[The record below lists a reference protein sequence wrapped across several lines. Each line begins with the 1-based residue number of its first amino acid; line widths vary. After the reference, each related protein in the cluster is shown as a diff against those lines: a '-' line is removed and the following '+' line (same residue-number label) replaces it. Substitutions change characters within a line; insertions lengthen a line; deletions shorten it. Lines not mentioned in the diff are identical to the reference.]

1 MLTCMTWS
9 LALLISA
16 ALIVGIAKTSF
27 GGLGAIA
34 VALLAMGMPTKES
47 TAAAL
52 LLLIVGDVVAVLRYR
67 RAAKW
72 ALLKRLLPSVL
83 PGLVLGAL
91 FIHFVDDLVLKRSI
105 GAILVVSVL
114 IHVVLRRRRAPGA
127 APEHAP
133 LGLTIVAGTAAGFT
147 TMTANAAGPVMTL
160 YLQLARVDKLA
171 FLGTFAWFFFIIN
184 LAKTPFTAALGLF
197 TPDVLRSVLTGI
209 PFVLVGAV
217 IGILV
222 IRKVPQRAFDNLTLA
237 ASAAAA
243 LALLVV

>member
-1 MLTCMTWS
+1 MTWS
-9 LALLISA
+9 LVLLISA
-16 ALIVGIAKTSF
+16 ALVVGIAKTSF

-114 IHVVLRRRRAPGA
+114 IHLVLRRRSTGP

-133 LGLTIVAGTAAGFT
+133 LGLSIAAGTAAGFT

-197 TPDVLRSVLTGI
+197 TPEVLRSVLLGI

-217 IGILV
+217 VGILV
-222 IRKVPQRAFDNLTLA
+222 IRKVPQRAFDHLTLA
-237 ASAAAA
+237 ASAVAA
-243 LALLVV
+243 LALLVL